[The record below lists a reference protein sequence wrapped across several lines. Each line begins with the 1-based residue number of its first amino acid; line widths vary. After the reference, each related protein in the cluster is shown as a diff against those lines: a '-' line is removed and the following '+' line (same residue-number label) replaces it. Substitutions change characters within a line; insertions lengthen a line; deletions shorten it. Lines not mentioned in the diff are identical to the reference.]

1 MLLKRILLTIIAMA
15 IGVAAT
21 YLIVLALGTTV
32 SEFWAGPEEPVNIPY
47 FILTSIFI
55 ALAAAIWLDKFMKTD
70 ILPK

>member
-1 MLLKRILLTIIAMA
+1 MLVKRLLLVVLSLV
-15 IGVAAT
+15 IGTAAT

-32 SEFWAGPEEPVNIPY
+32 AEFWAGPEEPVNIPY
-47 FILTSIFI
+47 FILTAIFI

>member
-1 MLLKRILLTIIAMA
+1 MLLKRILLVVISLA

-21 YLIVLALGTTV
+21 YLTVALIGTTV
-32 SEFWAGPEEPVNIPY
+32 SEFWKGPEEPVNIPY

-55 ALAAAIWLDKFMKTD
+55 ALAAAIWLDKFMKTE

>member
-1 MLLKRILLTIIAMA
+1 MLLKRILLAVISLA

-21 YLIVLALGTTV
+21 YLTVLLIGTTV

-55 ALAAAIWLDKFMKTD
+55 ALAAAIWLDKFLKTD
-70 ILPK
+70 ILPQ